1 MSNLFGNYIV
11 GFPTRQLIYFLIFS
25 GSFIH
30 PGAVVY
36 EDEHGVMYVNDDMSL
51 TQSGGDEDEFA
62 HEVRIYFLIGNKNA
76 VLVAHHSYLSRDTR
90 KPVFGV
96 SDQVRHKP
104 ACTSSEKS

>member
-1 MSNLFGNYIV
+1 MYLKIIFS
-11 GFPTRQLIYFLIFS
+11 FS

-62 HEVRIYFLIGNKNA
+62 HEVRIYFLKLETDA
-76 VLVAHHSYLSRDTR
+76 VLIAHYSYLTYALKFCKD
-90 KPVFGV
+90 VFTV
-96 SDQVRHKP
+96 
-104 ACTSSEKS
+104 